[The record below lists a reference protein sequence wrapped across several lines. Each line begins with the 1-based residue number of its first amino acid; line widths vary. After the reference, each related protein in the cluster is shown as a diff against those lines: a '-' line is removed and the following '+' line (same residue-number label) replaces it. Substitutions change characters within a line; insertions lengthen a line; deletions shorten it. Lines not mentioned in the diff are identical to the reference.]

1 MPGVTETGGWS
12 SPGHALC
19 VIIGLV
25 LVLVFAS
32 PAQACEEG
40 YCACP
45 VATPGPATAS
55 NVPVTVTFHGVST
68 LMFSAGDD
76 RILIDGFFSRPRRFL
91 FNAIVS
97 DRGRIERGLGP
108 DPSSVRAVLTAH
120 AHHDHALDTALLAD
134 LAREA
139 VIVGTPSVA
148 RLARAGGVDHGRLCA
163 PSNGDEM
170 VFGGFRV
177 TAFHVEHGNGVP
189 IVSRILDRPM
199 PEDAP
204 SGPAWWPRF
213 QDDRNLSFLIEHGG
227 RRFLVHPSA
236 GARRYP
242 ALDPA
247 PEVVFA
253 GLGRVGMME
262 RDPAMTYLESLTYE
276 GQGAAPPALV
286 IPIHWDGFTTP
297 PGASLKNTSWPFDN
311 VPEGF
316 KRLCERAATLAGSR
330 FVRLDEGAGLIW
342 TSRNRYELAG
352 RWTPACK
359 T

>member
-1 MPGVTETGGWS
+1 MPKIKQTGAWS
-12 SPGHALC
+12 SLGYALC
-19 VIIGLV
+19 AVGGLALV
-25 LVLVFAS
+25 LVCAS
-32 PAQACEEG
+32 QAQACEEG

-45 VATPGPATAS
+45 VATPQPATAS
-55 NVPVTVTFHGVST
+55 DAHVTVTFHGVST

-76 RILIDGFFSRPRRFL
+76 RLLIDGFFSRPRRFL

-97 DRGRIERGLGP
+97 DPGRIQRGLSP
-108 DPSSVRAVLTAH
+108 DPSSVRAILTAH
-120 AHHDHALDTALLAD
+120 AHHDHALDTAVLAD
-134 LAREA
+134 LAKEA

-148 RLARAGGVDHGRLCA
+148 RLASAGDVDHGRLCA
-163 PSNGDEM
+163 PSDGDEL

-177 TAFHVEHGNGVP
+177 TVFHVEHGNGVP
-189 IVSRILDRPM
+189 LVSQILDRPM

-204 SGPAWWPRF
+204 AGPTWWPRF

-236 GARRYP
+236 GARRYR

-247 PEVVFA
+247 PDVVFV
-253 GLGRVGMME
+253 GLGRVGMMR
-262 RDPAMTYLESLTYE
+262 RDKASTYLESLTSERE
-276 GQGAAPPALV
+276 GAPPPALV

-297 PGASLKNTSWPFDN
+297 PGVALKDTPWPFDN

-316 KRLCERAATLAGSR
+316 RRLCERAASLTASR

-342 TSRNRYELAG
+342 TSPNRYELTG
-352 RWTPACK
+352 RWRPACA